1 MNLFY
6 ITCIIIQANLMVDR
20 AQNSS
25 GNARGLFR
33 DHGGTLHTAEALRL
47 GVHPRTLYAMRDS
60 GILEQIS
67 RGLFRLA
74 EMPPLG
80 NPDLVTVALKIRKG
94 VICLISALAFHE
106 LTTQVPHE
114 VYVAVKQG
122 SEPPRLPYPPVRLF
136 WFSGDA
142 FSEGVQIHTVD
153 GVPLRVYGP
162 EKTVADCFKHRNK
175 IGLEVALEALKTY
188 RRRKSFNVDKLLHC
202 ARVCRVENIMRPYLE
217 ALL

>member
-1 MNLFY
+1 M
-6 ITCIIIQANLMVDR
+6 ANGE
-20 AQNSS
+20 QKSI
-25 GNARGLFR
+25 GNARELFR
-33 DHGGTLHTAEALRL
+33 DHGGTLRTAEALRL

-60 GILEQIS
+60 GILKQIS
-67 RGLFRLA
+67 RGLYRLA
-74 EMPPLG
+74 ELPPFA
-80 NPDLVTVALKIRKG
+80 NPDLVTVALKIPNG

-106 LTTQVPHE
+106 LTTQVPHK

-122 SEPPRLPYPPVRLF
+122 SEPPRLAYPPVRLF

-142 FSEGVQIHTVD
+142 FTEGVQIHKVG
-153 GVPLRVYGP
+153 GVSIRIYGP

-175 IGLEVALEALKTY
+175 IGIEVALEALKTY
-188 RRRKSFNVDKLLHC
+188 RRRKSLNVDKLLHC

>member
-1 MNLFY
+1 M
-6 ITCIIIQANLMVDR
+6 ANR
-20 AQNSS
+20 INKSIR
-25 GNARGLFR
+25 NARGLFR
-33 DHGGTLHTAEALRL
+33 AHGGTLRTSEALHL

-60 GILEQIS
+60 GILKQIS
-67 RGLFRLA
+67 RGLYRLA
-74 EMPPLG
+74 ELPPFA
-80 NPDLVTVALKIRKG
+80 NPDLVTVALKIPNG

-142 FSEGVQIHTVD
+142 FTEGVQIHKVG
-153 GVPLRVYGP
+153 GVSIRIYGP

-188 RRRKSFNVDKLLHC
+188 RRRKSFNADKLLQC
-202 ARVCRVENIMRPYLE
+202 ARVCRVEKIMRSYLE

>member
-1 MNLFY
+1 M
-6 ITCIIIQANLMVDR
+6 ANR
-20 AQNSS
+20 THIPTE
-25 GNARGLFR
+25 NARKLFR
-33 DHGGTLHTAEALRL
+33 AHGGTLHTGEALRL
-47 GVHPRTLYAMRDS
+47 GIHPRTLYAMRDS

-74 EMPPLG
+74 ELPPFG
-80 NPDLVTVALKIRKG
+80 NPDLVTVALKIRNG

-142 FSEGVQIHTVD
+142 FSEGVQIHKVD
-153 GVPLRVYGP
+153 GIPLRIYGP

-175 IGLEVALEALKTY
+175 IGVEVALEALKTY
-188 RRRKSFNVDKLLHC
+188 RRRKTFNVDKLFHS
-202 ARVCRVENIMRPYLE
+202 ARVCRMEKIIRPYLE
-217 ALL
+217 SIL

>member
-1 MNLFY
+1 MA
-6 ITCIIIQANLMVDR
+6 IGEQKSI
-20 AQNSS
+20 

-33 DHGGTLHTAEALRL
+33 DHGGTLRTAEALRL
-47 GVHPRTLYAMRDS
+47 GVHPRTLYAMRNS

-67 RGLFRLA
+67 RGLYRLA
-74 EMPPLG
+74 ELPPLG
-80 NPDLVTVALKIRKG
+80 NPDLVTVALKIRNG

-122 SEPPRLPYPPVRLF
+122 SEPPRLAYPPVRLF

-142 FSEGVQIHTVD
+142 FTEGVQIHKVG
-153 GVPLRVYGP
+153 GVPLRIYSP

-175 IGLEVALEALKTY
+175 IGLEVALEALKAY
-188 RRRKSFNVDKLLHC
+188 RRRKSFNVDKLLYS
-202 ARVCRVENIMRPYLE
+202 ARVCRVEKIMRPYLE

>member
-1 MNLFY
+1 M
-6 ITCIIIQANLMVDR
+6 ANR
-20 AQNSS
+20 THIPTE
-25 GNARGLFR
+25 NARELFR
-33 DHGGTLHTAEALRL
+33 AHDGTLHTGEALRL
-47 GVHPRTLYAMRDS
+47 GIHPRTLYVMRDS

-67 RGLFRLA
+67 RGLFRLT
-74 EMPPLG
+74 ELPPFG
-80 NPDLVTVALKIRKG
+80 NPDLVTVALKIRNG

-136 WFSGDA
+136 WFSGKA
-142 FSEGVQIHTVD
+142 FSEGVQIHKVG
-153 GVPLRVYGP
+153 GVPVRIYGP

-188 RRRKSFNVDKLLHC
+188 RRRKSFNVDKLLHS

-217 ALL
+217 TLL

>member
-1 MNLFY
+1 M
-6 ITCIIIQANLMVDR
+6 ANR
-20 AQNSS
+20 THIPTE
-25 GNARGLFR
+25 NARELFR
-33 DHGGTLHTAEALRL
+33 THGGTLHTGEALRL
-47 GVHPRTLYAMRDS
+47 GIHPRTLYAMRDS

-74 EMPPLG
+74 ELPPFG
-80 NPDLVTVALKIRKG
+80 NPDLVTVALKIRNG

-136 WFSGDA
+136 WFSGEA
-142 FSEGVQIHTVD
+142 FSEGVQIYKVG
-153 GVPLRVYGP
+153 GVPVRIYGP

-188 RRRKSFNVDKLLHC
+188 RRRKSFNVDKLLHS

-217 ALL
+217 TLL

>member
-1 MNLFY
+1 VKIM
-6 ITCIIIQANLMVDR
+6 ANR
-20 AQNSS
+20 THSPTE
-25 GNARGLFR
+25 NARERFR
-33 DHGGTLHTAEALRL
+33 AHGGTLHTGEALRL
-47 GVHPRTLYAMRDS
+47 GIHPRTLYAMRDS

-74 EMPPLG
+74 ELPPFG
-80 NPDLVTVALKIRKG
+80 NPDLVTVALKIRNG

-136 WFSGDA
+136 WFSGEA
-142 FSEGVQIHTVD
+142 FSEGVQIHKV
-153 GVPLRVYGP
+153 GGIPLRIYGP

-188 RRRKSFNVDKLLHC
+188 RRRKSFNVDKLLHS

-217 ALL
+217 TLL

>member
-1 MNLFY
+1 MK
-6 ITCIIIQANLMVDR
+6 IMASRTHIPTE
-20 AQNSS
+20 
-25 GNARGLFR
+25 NARELFR
-33 DHGGTLHTAEALRL
+33 AHGGTLHTGEALRH
-47 GVHPRTLYAMRDS
+47 GIHPRTLYAMRDS

-74 EMPPLG
+74 ELPPFV
-80 NPDLVTVALKIRKG
+80 NPDLVTVALKIRNG

-122 SEPPRLPYPPVRLF
+122 SEPPRLPYPPIRLF
-136 WFSGDA
+136 WFSGEA
-142 FSEGVQIHTVD
+142 FSEGVQIHKVG
-153 GVPLRVYGP
+153 GVPVRIYGP

-175 IGLEVALEALKTY
+175 IGLDVALEALKTY
-188 RRRKSFNVDKLLHC
+188 RRRKSFNVDRLLHS

-217 ALL
+217 TLL

>member
-1 MNLFY
+1 M
-6 ITCIIIQANLMVDR
+6 ANR
-20 AQNSS
+20 THIPTE
-25 GNARGLFR
+25 NARELFLA
-33 DHGGTLHTAEALRL
+33 HGGTLHTGEALRL
-47 GVHPRTLYAMRDS
+47 GIHPRTLYAMRDS

-67 RGLFRLA
+67 RGLFRLT
-74 EMPPLG
+74 ELPPFG
-80 NPDLVTVALKIRKG
+80 NPDLVTVALKIRNG

-136 WFSGDA
+136 WFSGEA
-142 FSEGVQIHTVD
+142 FSEGVQIYKVG
-153 GVPLRVYGP
+153 GVPVRIYGP

-188 RRRKSFNVDKLLHC
+188 RRRKSFNVDKLLHS

-217 ALL
+217 TLL

>member
-1 MNLFY
+1 
-6 ITCIIIQANLMVDR
+6 MVDR
-20 AQNSS
+20 VQNSS
-25 GNARGLFR
+25 GIARGLFR
-33 DHGGTLHTAEALRL
+33 GHGGTLHTAEALRF

-60 GILEQIS
+60 GILKQIS

-74 EMPPLG
+74 ELPPLG

-142 FSEGVQIHTVD
+142 FTEGVQIHKVG

-188 RRRKSFNVDKLLHC
+188 RRRKSFNVDKLLRC
-202 ARVCRVENIMRPYLE
+202 ARVCRVEKVMRPYLE